1 MNDPMSIN
9 EAARLTG
16 LSIPTIRAKLDKGLL
31 PNAKKVKQG
40 KRNSWQIPL
49 NDLLDAGLMKP
60 QPDQGET
67 DKVTELERKI
77 ENLTKDLDHTREL
90 LDEARRE
97 LGEWREREKRIY
109 FQLETKETQ
118 EKRRRFWLFG

>member
-1 MNDPMSIN
+1 MSIN

-49 NDLLDAGLMKP
+49 NDLLDAELMKP

-97 LGEWREREKRIY
+97 LGEWRERERRIY

-118 EKRRRFWLFG
+118 EKRKRFWLFG

>member
-49 NDLLDAGLMKP
+49 NDLLDAELMKA
-60 QPDQGET
+60 QPDQQET
-67 DKVTELERKI
+67 DKITELERKL
-77 ENLTKDLDHTREL
+77 ESLAKDLEHTKEL
-90 LDEARRE
+90 LEISRE
-97 LGEWREREKRIY
+97 ENQRHRERETRLY
-109 FQLETKETQ
+109 YQLETREAQ
-118 EKRRRFWLFG
+118 DKRKRFRLFG

>member
-1 MNDPMSIN
+1 MSIN

-49 NDLLDAGLMKP
+49 NDLLNAELVKP
-60 QPDQGET
+60 QPDKEET
-67 DKVTELERKI
+67 NTIAELESKI
-77 ENLTKDLDHTREL
+77 KDLTKDLDHTKEL
-90 LDEARRE
+90 LEISRQQNQE
-97 LGEWREREKRIY
+97 HREREIKIY
-109 FQLETKETQ
+109 YQLETRETQ
-118 EKRRRFWLFG
+118 EKRKRFWLFG

>member
-49 NDLLDAGLMKP
+49 NDLLDAELMKP
-60 QPDQGET
+60 KPDQQET

-90 LDEARRE
+90 LAARLEELEAYKQ
-97 LGEWREREKRIY
+97 RER
-109 FQLETKETQ
+109 QLFNAIETRETQ

>member
-40 KRNSWQIPL
+40 KRNSWQIPF
-49 NDLLDAGLMKP
+49 NDLLDADLIKP
-60 QPDQGET
+60 QPDQAET
-67 DKVTELERKI
+67 DQIAKLENTI
-77 ENLTKDLDHTREL
+77 SELTKDLEHTKEL
-90 LDEARRE
+90 LAARLEE
-97 LGEWREREKRIY
+97 LEGYRQRERSL
-109 FQLETKETQ
+109 FNALETRETQ
-118 EKRRRFWLFG
+118 EKRRKFWLFG

>member
-49 NDLLDAGLMKP
+49 NDLLDAELVKP
-60 QPDQGET
+60 QPDQEET

-90 LDEARRE
+90 LAARLEELEAYKQ
-97 LGEWREREKRIY
+97 RER
-109 FQLETKETQ
+109 QLFNAIETRETQ

>member
-1 MNDPMSIN
+1 MSIN

-49 NDLLDAGLMKP
+49 NDLLDAELVKP
-60 QPDQGET
+60 QPDQEET

-90 LDEARRE
+90 LAARLEELEAYKQ
-97 LGEWREREKRIY
+97 RER
-109 FQLETKETQ
+109 QLFNAIETRETQ

>member
-40 KRNSWQIPL
+40 KRNSWQIPF
-49 NDLLDAGLMKP
+49 NDLLDADLIKP
-60 QPDQGET
+60 QPDQAET
-67 DKVTELERKI
+67 DQIGKLETTIR
-77 ENLTKDLDHTREL
+77 ELTKDLEHTREL
-90 LDEARRE
+90 LAARVEE
-97 LGEWREREKRIY
+97 LEGYKQRERSL
-109 FQLETKETQ
+109 FNALETREAQ

>member
-16 LSIPTIRAKLDKGLL
+16 LSIPTIRAKLDKCLL

-49 NDLLDAGLMKP
+49 NDLLDAELVKP
-60 QPDQGET
+60 QPDQEET

-90 LDEARRE
+90 LAARLEELEAYKQ
-97 LGEWREREKRIY
+97 RER
-109 FQLETKETQ
+109 QLFNAIETRETQ

>member
-49 NDLLDAGLMKP
+49 NDLLDAELVKP
-60 QPDQGET
+60 QPDQEET
-67 DKVTELERKI
+67 DKVTELESKVKD
-77 ENLTKDLDHTREL
+77 LTKDLDHTREL
-90 LDEARRE
+90 LAARLEELEAYKQ
-97 LGEWREREKRIY
+97 RER
-109 FQLETKETQ
+109 QLFNAIETREAQ

>member
-40 KRNSWQIPL
+40 KRNSWQIPF
-49 NDLLDAGLMKP
+49 NDLLDADLIKP
-60 QPDQGET
+60 QPDQAET
-67 DKVTELERKI
+67 DQIAKLEATIREL
-77 ENLTKDLDHTREL
+77 TREL
-90 LDEARRE
+90 DHARE
-97 LGEWREREKRIY
+97 LHARDLQELEAYKQRERALFNAI
-109 FQLETKETQ
+109 ETRDTQ